1 MAGDPQSTGDA
12 PAAKQKKPGS
22 RVLRWLLRGL
32 LVVLIIV
39 VGLVVMGALYQTLA
53 TARDA
58 RRYPPS
64 GRLIDVGGYK
74 LHLLCEGTGSPTVVL
89 DAANQG
95 TVSNWI
101 WIQSELAAGTRVCAY
116 DRAGLGWS
124 DLAPET
130 QDATANAQ
138 ALHVLLE
145 RAGESPPYVLVGHSL
160 GGLYARMFA
169 ELYKEEVAGL
179 VLIEGTH
186 PNTFRT
192 LGQPDVMPNAPDAG
206 MMDAGPTVSRL
217 GLLRLMGFPPTDP
230 DLPEPQRSELQAYL
244 ASTKWAELI
253 KRQYHVFPDLLAEL
267 RPLYAAHSLG
277 SIPVAIVLSGNGD
290 GGNPSL
296 AELFAEEAALSDV
309 HQTTLIEDATHI
321 SLVDREEHAAQSAA
335 AIQAVVEQARQSQ
348 ESP

>member
-1 MAGDPQSTGDA
+1 MAADPQSTGDA

-58 RRYPPS
+58 RRYPPP

-101 WIQSELAAGTRVCAY
+101 WIQSELAAGTGSAPTT
-116 DRAGLGWS
+116 GQGWGS

-130 QDATANAQ
+130 QDATANAE

-169 ELYKEEVAGL
+169 ELYMEEVAGL

-186 PNTFRT
+186 PNTFKT
-192 LGQPDVMPNAPDAG
+192 LGQPDVMPNSPDEG
-206 MMDAGPTVSRL
+206 MMDAGPAVSRL

-253 KRQYHVFPDLLAEL
+253 KRQYHLFPELLAEL
-267 RPLYAAHSLG
+267 RPLYGAHSLG
-277 SIPVAIVLSGNGD
+277 SIPVGIVLSGNGD
-290 GGNPSL
+290 GGNPAL
-296 AELFAEEAALSDV
+296 AGLFAEQAALSDV
-309 HQTTLIEDATHI
+309 HQTTRIEDATHI

-335 AIQAVVEQARQSQ
+335 AIQAVVDQARQSQ